1 MKIVASGFFY
11 VKYFVYI
18 SSIILIIKT
27 KTMEKSQEITRA
39 QAMVKESAI
48 EFIDSL
54 LSGVSTDNFELWDDL
69 VELMDMVEQGEMAPS
84 DAVTRASFL
93 FRNNN

>member
-1 MKIVASGFFY
+1 MNN
-11 VKYFVYI
+11 
-18 SSIILIIKT
+18 
-27 KTMEKSQEITRA
+27 SQEITRA

-54 LSGVSTDNFELWDDL
+54 LPGVSPDNFELWDDL
-69 VELMDMVEQGEMAPS
+69 VELKDMVEQGEMAPS